1 MLSHARLFATPW
13 TYSPQNSPGQ
23 NTGVG
28 SFSLLQGKKEDPSQ
42 PRDWTQVSHISGD
55 SLPTELSGKP
65 GEMIN
70 ADDFSPYLDLV
81 TLLAVTEQVTD
92 REGT

>member
-1 MLSHARLFATPW
+1 
-13 TYSPQNSPGQ
+13 
-23 NTGVG
+23 
-28 SFSLLQGKKEDPSQ
+28 
-42 PRDWTQVSHISGD
+42 
-55 SLPTELSGKP
+55 
-65 GEMIN
+65 MIN